1 MRNPRPKSAP
11 FLLPILL
18 PTLLLLIEG
27 WATVIWLRH
36 DFQMALALHGV
47 ALSIA
52 SVAYLW
58 HRNRKQNA
66 WWPGLYFLLLL
77 AGGPFGALTSVL
89 ARCSAWMGKTKPVP
103 LPVQIA
109 ANDEI
114 PDESVDFSKPLPPG
128 FEALDQPHVEP
139 FADLLESGTLAQ
151 KQTVLEKITRYYE
164 PAYAPLLRKALGSQ
178 EAAIRVGAATALA
191 KLENNFMQRFM
202 ELEKRHRAA
211 PENEQI
217 MQALAA
223 CCKEYA
229 EAGLVDAYNESG
241 YLYKSLLLYEKL
253 GQQDEDFY
261 GVLGD
266 IYSRLGKTR
275 AARLFYERRL
285 KTGNNVSAHFLIGY
299 GNVLYKLKDW
309 KRLRSLAGRYEKIL
323 RKENPVEHAEVVS
336 LFQPWVAT
344 KRSTAAAARRAS

>member
-1 MRNPRPKSAP
+1 MRNPRPRSAP
-11 FLLPILL
+11 FLLSILL
-18 PTLLLLIEG
+18 PTTLLLIEG
-27 WATVIWLRH
+27 WATVLWLRH
-36 DFQMALALHGV
+36 NFPVALAIHGV
-47 ALSIA
+47 ALA
-52 SVAYLW
+52 TGSVAYLW
-58 HRNRKQNA
+58 NRNRKQNV
-66 WWPGLYFLLLL
+66 WWPSLYFLLIF

-89 ARCSAWMGKTKPVP
+89 ARCSAWMGKTKAVP
-103 LPVQIA
+103 LPVKVA
-109 ANDEI
+109 ANDEAT
-114 PDESVDFSKPLPPG
+114 DNLVDFSKPLPPG
-128 FEALDQPHVEP
+128 FEALDQSHVEP

-211 PENEQI
+211 PEDEQI
-217 MQALAA
+217 MQELAA

-229 EAGLVDAYNESG
+229 EAGLVDAYNESS

-253 GQQDEDFY
+253 GQQNEDFY
-261 GVLGD
+261 GLLGD

-285 KTGNNVSAHFLIGY
+285 KTGAKVSARFLIGY
-299 GNVLYKLKDW
+299 GNVLYQLKDW
-309 KRLRSLAGRYEKIL
+309 KRLRNLAARYDKML
-323 RKENPVEHAEVVS
+323 QAENPIDQADLAS
-336 LFQPWVAT
+336 LFQPWGAT
-344 KRSTAAAARRAS
+344 KRSAASASRRAS